1 MPGRRDYDIAFV
13 GLKPGEHEFHYE
25 IDDKFFA
32 DRPEQEFKNCR
43 AHVKLMLDKHT
54 SFLLLKFEVGGHVD
68 LLCDRCGNPLTREL
82 WDDFEMA
89 VKMAENPDELNSSD
103 EDPDVFYISRTES
116 HINVADWLYEFI
128 NLSIPNQRTCADD
141 DNGESTCNREV
152 LDMLKQMEL
161 QAQQTKEENPIWKGL
176 DKFRDS

>member
-13 GLKPGEHEFHYE
+13 GLRPGEHEFQYE

-43 AHVKLMLDKHT
+43 AHVKLILDKHP
-54 SFLLLKFEVGGHVD
+54 SFLLLKFEVGGYVD
-68 LLCDRCGNPLTREL
+68 LNCDRCGNPLTREL
-82 WDDFEMA
+82 WDEFEMA
-89 VKMAENPDELNSSD
+89 VKMVENPDELNAGD

-116 HINVADWLYEFI
+116 HINVGDWLYEFI
-128 NLSIPNQRTCADD
+128 NLSIPTQRLCGED
-141 DNGESTCNREV
+141 DNGETKCNQEV
-152 LDMLKQMEL
+152 IEMLRQMEI
-161 QAQQTKEENPIWKGL
+161 QAQEEREENPIWKGL

>member
-43 AHVKLMLDKHT
+43 AHVKLILDKHT

>member
-1 MPGRRDYDIAFV
+1 
-13 GLKPGEHEFHYE
+13 
-25 IDDKFFA
+25 
-32 DRPEQEFKNCR
+32 
-43 AHVKLMLDKHT
+43 
-54 SFLLLKFEVGGHVD
+54 
-68 LLCDRCGNPLTREL
+68 
-82 WDDFEMA
+82 
-89 VKMAENPDELNSSD
+89 
-103 EDPDVFYISRTES
+103 
-116 HINVADWLYEFI
+116 VADWLYEFI

>member
-43 AHVKLMLDKHT
+43 AHVKLILDKHT

-141 DNGESTCNREV
+141 ENGESTCNREV